1 MGNIVDKIASS
12 KSEILSAATLFSV
25 ICYLIYEA
33 REKKKIR

>member
-25 ICYLIYEA
+25 IGYLIYEA